1 MFQDSVPAG
10 SYNDPFLSS
19 VCVCVGLCWCVCV
32 FSYAPFQK
40 KFARAA
46 SLTVNDGPVN
56 RGFGELPA
64 CQAQKLV
71 N

>member
-1 MFQDSVPAG
+1 MIHSC
-10 SYNDPFLSS
+10 L
-19 VCVCVGLCWCVCV
+19 VCVLVCVGVCV
-32 FSYAPFQK
+32 FFSYAPFQK